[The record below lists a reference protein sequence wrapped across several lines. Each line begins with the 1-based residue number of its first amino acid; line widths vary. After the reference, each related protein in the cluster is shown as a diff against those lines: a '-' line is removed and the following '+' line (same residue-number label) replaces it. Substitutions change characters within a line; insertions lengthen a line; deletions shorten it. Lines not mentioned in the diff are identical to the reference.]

1 MPHFFIE
8 RPVFAW
14 VIAIFIVMAGLAAI
28 PQLPVS
34 RFPVI
39 APPSVSIYA
48 SYPGASPQT
57 VNGSLTAPI
66 ERELASVKNVL
77 SFESSSDSAG
87 NASITVTFKPGTD
100 PELAQIDVQNRLKA
114 VEQRLPEPVRRSGLS
129 VEGVTSGFLMIV
141 SLRSE
146 SGKTDPLALEDYL
159 ARRLAPELKRV
170 PGVGRVQSFGSE
182 AAMRIWVDPARLVS
196 YSISMAEIV
205 QAIQS
210 QNVQVSPGRL
220 GEAPTVPGQTISVPL
235 GLDGQLRTPEEFAA
249 IVLRSNPDGSKLV
262 LGDIADVEIGAQTEG
277 FSIFDGGKPAT
288 AAAIQLA
295 PGANAVATSEGVKAR
310 LAELAPSMP
319 QGIVHAVSYD
329 TAPFVKLTISKVVQT
344 LAEAMVLVFL
354 IMLLFLQNIRYT
366 LIPAIVAPIALLGTF
381 AVMWAIG
388 YSINVLTMFGMVLA
402 IGIIV
407 DDAIVVV
414 ENVER
419 LMATEGL
426 SPREATRR
434 AMSEITG
441 AVIGITLVLTAV
453 FLPMGLAGGSV
464 GAIYRQFTVSL
475 AVSILFSAFLALS
488 LTPAL
493 CATILKPVAPHHE
506 RRSFF
511 AWFNRGFGRLTGR
524 YTAWVGWLLG
534 RAGRVMLVYGALVG
548 ALAIGYGTLPT
559 AFVPDEDQGT
569 FMTSFTLPADATAER
584 TRALVERFDRHAAT
598 RPDIANNLSI
608 MGFGFSGSGSNAAMS
623 FTTLRDFDARN
634 GSTSLEIAAAEVAM
648 RESTE
653 GEVLIMKPPAIE
665 ELGTTSGLSL
675 RLVDRA
681 GRDAAALSDAS
692 EKLVALAGNSR
703 ALRNVRVDGLP
714 DGPSVKLNVDRQKAG
729 ALGVS
734 FTAISDVLAS
744 TTGSTYVNDFPRAGI
759 LQQVIVQA
767 QAKDRMQVEDVL
779 KLQVRNDQ
787 GGMVPLSEVL
797 TPQWSVGPL
806 QLNRHNG
813 YPALSISA
821 DAAPGMSSGRAMD
834 EIERLATQLPPG
846 FAVEWTGASFQER
859 QAGAQAPLLVALSM
873 VVVFLVLAALYES
886 WAIPLSVMLVVPL
899 GILGAVAAVHLRG
912 LENDVFFKVG
922 LITLIGLSAKNAV
935 LIVEFAR
942 KLHDEGRS
950 LRDATVEAARLRLR
964 PIVMTSLAFT
974 LGIVPLVIARG
985 PSSETQN
992 ALGTGLFGGMISATL
1007 LAIVFVP
1014 VFFTLVMRFSG
1025 GKGRD
1030 PVDAR
1035 PALATTSFAPLTTKT
1050 EVQDPP
1056 DNILAQVDP
1065 HPLDAML
1072 KAESFIAGF
1081 ESDELQEGIPE
1092 MLAGPGRA
1100 IDPEEIEAICTEAIA
1115 KVEGR

>member
-14 VIAIFIVMAGLAAI
+14 VIAIFIALAGLASI

-48 SYPGASPQT
+48 AYTGASPQT
-57 VNGSLTAPI
+57 INDSITAPI
-66 ERELASVKNVL
+66 ERELTAVKNVL
-77 SFESSSDSAG
+77 YFESSSDSAG
-87 NASITVTFKPGTD
+87 NANITVTFKPGTD

-146 SGKTDPLALEDYL
+146 AGMADTIALEDYL
-159 ARRLAPELKRV
+159 ARGLAPELKRV

-182 AAMRIWVDPARLVS
+182 AAMRVWVDPARLVS
-196 YSISMAEIV
+196 YSVSMAEIT
-205 QAIQS
+205 QAIQA
-210 QNVQVSPGRL
+210 QNVQVAPGRL
-220 GEAPTVPGQTISVPL
+220 GETPTIPGQMISVPL
-235 GLDGQLRTPEEFAA
+235 DLDGQLKTPEDFAA
-249 IVLRSNPDGSKLV
+249 IVLRSNPDGSKLT
-262 LGDIADVEIGAQTEG
+262 LGDVAKVEIGAQTMG

-288 AAAIQLA
+288 AAAIQLK
-295 PGANAVATSEGVKAR
+295 PGANAVSTSEGVKAR
-310 LAELAPSMP
+310 LAELAQSMP
-319 QGIVHAVSYD
+319 KGVTYAVSYD
-329 TAPFVKLTISKVVQT
+329 TAPFVKLSISKVVQT

-381 AVMWAIG
+381 AVMWTIG

-419 LMATEGL
+419 LMATKGL

-434 AMSEITG
+434 AMREITR
-441 AVIGITLVLTAV
+441 AVVGITLVLTAV

-493 CATILKPVAPHHE
+493 CATILKPVPPRHE
-506 RRSFF
+506 RKGFF
-511 AWFNRGFGRLTGR
+511 AWFNRGFEKLTGR
-524 YTAWVGWLLG
+524 YTSWVGWLVT
-534 RAGRVMLVYGALVG
+534 RTGRVMLVSGALVG
-548 ALAIGYGTLPT
+548 ALALGYGALPT
-559 AFVPDEDQGT
+559 AFVPNEDQGT
-569 FMTSFTLPADATAER
+569 FMVSFTLPADATSER
-584 TRALVERFDRHAAT
+584 TQALVERFDRHAAT

-608 MGFGFSGSGSNAAMS
+608 MGFGFSGSGPNAAMS
-623 FTTLRDFDARN
+623 FTTLRDFNARS
-634 GSTSLEIAAAEVAM
+634 GSTDAEIAAAEQAM
-648 RESTE
+648 QKATE
-653 GEVLIMKPPAIE
+653 GEVLVMKPPAIE
-665 ELGTTSGLSL
+665 ELGTTSGISL

-681 GRDAAALSDAS
+681 GYDGAALRDAA
-692 EKLVALAGNSR
+692 ETLVALAGQSKI
-703 ALRNVRVDGLP
+703 LRNVRVDGLP
-714 DGPSVKLNVDRQKAG
+714 NGPSVKLRVDRQKAG

-734 FTAISDVLAS
+734 FSAISDVLAS
-744 TTGSTYVNDFPRAGI
+744 TMGSTYVNDFPRAGI
-759 LQQVIVQA
+759 LQQVIVKA

-779 KLQVRNDQ
+779 KLQVRNDK
-787 GGMVPLSEVL
+787 GGMVPLSEMV
-797 TPQWSVGPL
+797 TPQWYVGPL
-806 QLNRHNG
+806 QLNRYNG
-813 YPALSISA
+813 YPSLSISG
-821 DAAPGMSSGRAMD
+821 DGAPGVSSGTAMN
-834 EIERLATQLPPG
+834 EIERIATRLPAG
-846 FAVEWTGASFQER
+846 FAVEWTGQSFQER
-859 QAGAQAPLLVALSM
+859 QSGAQAPLLVAFSI

-899 GILGAVAAVHLRG
+899 GILGAVIAVHLRG
-912 LENDVFFKVG
+912 FENDVFFKVG

-942 KLHDEGRS
+942 KLRDEGRS
-950 LRDATVEAARLRLR
+950 LCEATVEAARLRLR

-974 LGIVPLVIARG
+974 LGIVPLVVAKG

-992 ALGTGLFGGMISATL
+992 ALGTGLFGGMISATV
-1007 LAIVFVP
+1007 LAVVFVP
-1014 VFFTLVMRFSG
+1014 VFFVLVMR
-1025 GKGRD
+1025 
-1030 PVDAR
+1030 
-1035 PALATTSFAPLTTKT
+1035 L
-1050 EVQDPP
+1050 
-1056 DNILAQVDP
+1056 
-1065 HPLDAML
+1065 
-1072 KAESFIAGF
+1072 
-1081 ESDELQEGIPE
+1081 
-1092 MLAGPGRA
+1092 PGRKA
-1100 IDPEEIEAICTEAIA
+1100 QTTIPTGSAPTKA
-1115 KVEGR
+1115 

>member
-1 MPHFFIE
+1 MPQFFIE

-14 VIAIFIVMAGLAAI
+14 VIAIFIVLAGIASI

-39 APPSVSIYA
+39 APPSISIVATYT
-48 SYPGASPQT
+48 GASPRT
-57 VNGSLTAPI
+57 INDSVTTPI
-66 ERELASVKNVL
+66 ERELTAVKNVL
-77 SFESSSDSAG
+77 YFESSSDSSG

-114 VEQRLPEPVRRSGLS
+114 IEQRLPEPVRRAGLS
-129 VEGVTSGFLMIV
+129 VEAVTSGFLMIV

-146 SGKTDPLALEDYL
+146 WGKADPLALDDYL
-159 ARRLAPELKRV
+159 VRNLALELKQV

-182 AAMRIWVDPARLVS
+182 AAMRVWIDPARLVS
-196 YSISMAEIV
+196 YSVSMAEIT

-210 QNVQVSPGRL
+210 QNVQVAPGRL
-220 GEAPTVPGQTISVPL
+220 GEAPAVPGQMISVPL
-235 GLDGQLRTPEEFAA
+235 SLDGQLKTPEEFSA
-249 IVLRSNPDGSKLV
+249 IVLRSNPDGSKLT
-262 LGDIADVEIGAQTEG
+262 LGEVATVEIGAQTMG

-295 PGANAVATSEGVKAR
+295 PGANAISTSEGVRAR
-310 LAELAPSMP
+310 LAELAPAMP
-319 QGIVHAVSYD
+319 EGVAYAVSYD
-329 TAPFVKLTISKVVQT
+329 TAPFVKLSISKVVQT

-354 IMLLFLQNIRYT
+354 IMLLFLQNVRYT

-419 LMATEGL
+419 LMAKEGL

-434 AMSEITG
+434 AMREITG

-506 RRSFF
+506 RKGFF
-511 AWFNRGFGRLTGR
+511 AWFNRGFDRLTER
-524 YTAWVGWLLG
+524 YTAWVGWLVK
-534 RAGRVMLVYGALVG
+534 RVGRVMLVYGALVG
-548 ALAIGYGTLPT
+548 ALVLGYGALPT

-584 TRALVERFDRHAAT
+584 TKALVELFDHHAAT

-608 MGFGFSGSGSNAAMS
+608 MGFGFSGSGPNAAMA
-623 FTTLRDFDARN
+623 FTTLRDWDVRG
-634 GSTSLEIAAAEVAM
+634 GSTDAEIAAAERAM
-648 RESTE
+648 QKATE
-653 GEVLIMKPPAIE
+653 GEILIMKPPAIE
-665 ELGTTSGLSL
+665 ELGTTSGVAL
-675 RLVDRA
+675 RLIDRA
-681 GRDAAALSDAS
+681 GRDAAALRDAS
-692 EKLVALAGNSR
+692 RKLIELAGQSNL
-703 ALRNVRVDGLP
+703 LRNVRVDGLP
-714 DGPSVKLNVDRQKAG
+714 NGPGVNLRVDRQKAG

-734 FTAISDVLAS
+734 FSAISDLLAS
-744 TTGSTYVNDFPRAGI
+744 TMSSTYVNDFPRAGK
-759 LQQVIVQA
+759 LQQVILQA

-779 KLQVRNDQ
+779 KLHVRNDK
-787 GGMVPLSEVL
+787 GGMVPLYEMV
-797 TPQWSVGPL
+797 TPEWSVSPL
-806 QLNRHNG
+806 QLNRYNG
-813 YPALSISA
+813 YPSLSISG
-821 DAAPGMSSGRAMD
+821 DAAPGVSSGDAMN
-834 EIERLATQLPPG
+834 EIERISSQLPAG
-846 FAVEWTGASFQER
+846 FAVEWTGQSFQER
-859 QAGAQAPLLVALSM
+859 QSGAQAPLLVALSF

-899 GILGAVAAVHLRG
+899 GVLGAVTAVHLRG
-912 LENDVFFKVG
+912 FENDVFFKVG

-942 KLHDEGRS
+942 KLRDEGSS
-950 LRDATVEAARLRLR
+950 LRDAAIEAARLRLR

-974 LGIVPLVIARG
+974 LGIVPLVLAKG

-992 ALGTGLFGGMISATL
+992 ALGTGLFGGMISATV
-1007 LAIVFVP
+1007 LAVVFVP
-1014 VFFTLVMRFSG
+1014 VFFVLVMRLADRRARAEG
-1025 GKGRD
+1025 GAN
-1030 PVDAR
+1030 PAR
-1035 PALATTSFAPLTTKT
+1035 A
-1050 EVQDPP
+1050 
-1056 DNILAQVDP
+1056 
-1065 HPLDAML
+1065 
-1072 KAESFIAGF
+1072 
-1081 ESDELQEGIPE
+1081 
-1092 MLAGPGRA
+1092 
-1100 IDPEEIEAICTEAIA
+1100 
-1115 KVEGR
+1115 

>member
-14 VIAIFIVMAGLAAI
+14 VIAIFIVLAGLAAI

-39 APPSVSIYA
+39 APPSVSINATYT
-48 SYPGASPQT
+48 GASPQT
-57 VNGSLTAPI
+57 VNDSITAPI
-66 ERELASVKNVL
+66 ERELTAVKNVL
-77 SFESSSDSAG
+77 YFESSSDSSG

-100 PELAQIDVQNRLKA
+100 PELALIDVQNRLKA
-114 VEQRLPEPVRRSGLS
+114 VEQRLPETVRRAGLS
-129 VEGVTSGFLMIV
+129 VEGITSGFLMIV

-146 SGKTDPLALEDYL
+146 GGKASSLALDDYL

-182 AAMRIWVDPARLVS
+182 AAMRVWIDPARLVS
-196 YSISMAEIV
+196 YAVSMAEIT
-205 QAIQS
+205 QAIQA
-210 QNVQVSPGRL
+210 QNVQVAPGRL
-220 GEAPTVPGQTISVPL
+220 GEAPAVPGQMISVPL
-235 GLDGQLRTPEEFAA
+235 SLDGQLKTPEEFAA
-249 IVLRSNPDGSKLV
+249 VVLRSNPDGSKLT
-262 LGDIADVEIGAQTEG
+262 LGDVARIEIGPQTMG

-295 PGANAVATSEGVKAR
+295 PGANAVAASEGVKAR

-319 QGIVHAVSYD
+319 DGIAYAVSYD
-329 TAPFVKLTISKVVQT
+329 TAPFVKLSIAKVVQT

-426 SPREATRR
+426 SPRGATRR
-434 AMSEITG
+434 AMREITG

-464 GAIYRQFTVSL
+464 GAIYRQFTVAL

-493 CATILKPVAPHHE
+493 CATILRPVAHHPE
-506 RRSFF
+506 RRGFF
-511 AWFNRGFGRLTGR
+511 AWFNRGFDRLTGP
-524 YTAWVGWLLG
+524 YTTWVAWLVR
-534 RAGRVMLVYGALVG
+534 RAGRVMLVYGVLIGALV
-548 ALAIGYGTLPT
+548 LGYGALPT

-569 FMTSFTLPADATAER
+569 FMTSFTLPADATSER
-584 TRALVERFDRHAAT
+584 TQALVARFDRHAAT

-608 MGFGFSGSGSNAAMS
+608 MGFGFSGSGPNAAMT
-623 FTTLRDFDARN
+623 FTTLRDWDSRS
-634 GSTSLEIAAAEVAM
+634 GSTDAEIAAAERAM
-648 RESTE
+648 QEATE
-653 GEVLIMKPPAIE
+653 GEVLIMKPPAID
-665 ELGTTSGLSL
+665 ELGTTSGVSL

-681 GRDAAALSDAS
+681 GRDATALRDAS
-692 EKLVALAGNSR
+692 ETLVALAGQSKL
-703 ALRNVRVDGLP
+703 LRNVRVDGLP
-714 DGPSVKLNVDRQKAG
+714 DGPSVKLHVDRQKAG

-744 TTGSTYVNDFPRAGI
+744 AMGSSYVNDFPRAGS
-759 LQQVIVQA
+759 LQQVILQA
-767 QAKDRMQVEDVL
+767 RASDRMQVEDVL
-779 KLQVRNDQ
+779 KLHVRNDK
-787 GGMVPLSEVL
+787 GGMVPLSEVV
-797 TPQWSVGPL
+797 TPEWSVSPL
-806 QLNRHNG
+806 QLNRYNG
-813 YPALSISA
+813 YPSLSLSG
-821 DAAPGMSSGRAMD
+821 DAALGVSSGNAMN
-834 EIERLATQLPPG
+834 EMERIAAQLPAG
-846 FAVEWTGASFQER
+846 FAVEWTGQSFQER
-859 QAGAQAPLLVALSM
+859 QSGAQTPLLVALSI

-886 WAIPLSVMLVVPL
+886 WAIPISVMLVVPL
-899 GILGAVAAVHLRG
+899 GIIGAVAAVHLRG

-942 KLHDEGRS
+942 KLWNEGLS
-950 LRDATVEAARLRLR
+950 LREAALEAARLRLR
-964 PIVMTSLAFT
+964 PIVMTSLAFA

-992 ALGTGLFGGMISATL
+992 ALGTGLFGGMISATVLAL
-1007 LAIVFVP
+1007 LFVP
-1014 VFFTLVMRFSG
+1014 VFFVLVMRPAAR
-1025 GKGRD
+1025 KGSELVATSPTGRLLVS
-1030 PVDAR
+1030 PV
-1035 PALATTSFAPLTTKT
+1035 
-1050 EVQDPP
+1050 
-1056 DNILAQVDP
+1056 
-1065 HPLDAML
+1065 
-1072 KAESFIAGF
+1072 
-1081 ESDELQEGIPE
+1081 
-1092 MLAGPGRA
+1092 
-1100 IDPEEIEAICTEAIA
+1100 IETGTGE
-1115 KVEGR
+1115 KS

>member
-1 MPHFFIE
+1 MPQFFIE

-14 VIAIFIVMAGLAAI
+14 VIAIFVVMAGLVAI

-48 SYPGASPQT
+48 TYTGASPQT
-57 VNGSLTAPI
+57 INDSLTAPI
-66 ERELASVKNVL
+66 ERELAAVKNVL
-77 SFESSSDSAG
+77 YFESSSDSAG

-114 VEQRLPEPVRRSGLS
+114 VEPRLPEPVRRSGLS

-141 SLRSE
+141 SLRSDD
-146 SGKTDPLALEDYL
+146 GKADSLALEDYMV
-159 ARRLAPELKRV
+159 RGLAPELKRV

-182 AAMRIWVDPARLVS
+182 AAMRIWVDPALLVS
-196 YSISMAEIV
+196 YAVSMAEIV

-210 QNVQVSPGRL
+210 QNVQGAPGRL
-220 GEAPTVPGQTISVPL
+220 GEAPTVPGQMISVPL
-235 GLDGQLRTPEEFAA
+235 TLDGQLRTPEEFAA
-249 IVLRSNPDGSKLV
+249 IVLRSNPDGSKLT
-262 LGDIADVEIGAQTEG
+262 LGDVAKVEIGAQTMG

-295 PGANAVATSEGVKAR
+295 PGANAVSTSEGVKAR
-310 LAELAPSMP
+310 LAELAASMP
-319 QGIVHAVSYD
+319 EGIVHAVSYD
-329 TAPFVKLTISKVVQT
+329 TAPFVKLSISKVVMT

-419 LMATEGL
+419 LMASEGL

-434 AMSEITG
+434 AMREITG

-493 CATILKPVAPHHE
+493 CATILKPVPPQHD
-506 RRSFF
+506 RKGFF
-511 AWFNRGFGRLTGR
+511 AWFNRGFDRLTGR
-524 YTAWVGWLLG
+524 YTAWVGCLLK
-534 RAGRVMLVYGALVG
+534 RPRRVMLVYGALVG
-548 ALAIGYGTLPT
+548 ALAMGYGTLPT

-584 TRALVERFDRHAAT
+584 TTALVERFDRHAAA
-598 RPDIANNLSI
+598 RPDIVNNLSI
-608 MGFGFSGSGSNAAMS
+608 IGFGFSGSGPNAAMS
-623 FTTLRDFDARN
+623 FTTLRDFDARS
-634 GSTSLEIAAAEVAM
+634 GSTALEIAAAEEAM
-648 RESTE
+648 RETTE
-653 GEVLIMKPPAIE
+653 GEVLVMKPPAIE
-665 ELGTTSGLSL
+665 ELGSTSGLSL

-681 GRDAAALSDAS
+681 ARDAGALLGAAD
-692 EKLVALAGNSR
+692 KLVALAGQS
-703 ALRNVRVDGLP
+703 AFLRNVRVDGLP
-714 DGPSVKLNVDRQKAG
+714 DGPSVNLRVDRQKAG

-734 FTAISDVLAS
+734 FSAISDMLAS

-767 QAKDRMQVEDVL
+767 QAKDRMQVEHVL
-779 KLQVRNDQ
+779 KLHVRNDQ
-787 GGMVPLSEVL
+787 GGMVPLYEVV
-797 TPQWSVGPL
+797 TPEWSVGPL
-806 QLNRHNG
+806 QLNRYNG
-813 YPALSISA
+813 YPSLSISA
-821 DAAPGMSSGRAMD
+821 DAAPGVSSGSAMD
-834 EIERLATQLPPG
+834 EIERIAAQLPSG
-846 FAVEWTGASFQER
+846 FAVEWTGQSFQER
-859 QAGAQAPLLVALSM
+859 QSGAQAPLLVAFSM

-886 WAIPLSVMLVVPL
+886 WAIPVSVMLVVPL
-899 GILGAVAAVHLRG
+899 GILGAVAAVYLRG

-922 LITLIGLSAKNAV
+922 MITLIGLSAKNAV

-942 KLHDEGRS
+942 KLLDEGHT
-950 LRDATVEAARLRLR
+950 LREAAVEAARLRLR

-974 LGIVPLVIARG
+974 LGIVPLVIAKG

-992 ALGTGLFGGMISATL
+992 ALGTGLFGGMISATV
-1007 LAIVFVP
+1007 LAVLFVP
-1014 VFFTLVMRFSG
+1014 VFFALVMRLADR
-1025 GKGRD
+1025 KLKD
-1030 PVDAR
+1030 PAEAR
-1035 PALATTSFAPLTTKT
+1035 PASAERSLT
-1050 EVQDPP
+1050 PS
-1056 DNILAQVDP
+1056 A
-1065 HPLDAML
+1065 
-1072 KAESFIAGF
+1072 
-1081 ESDELQEGIPE
+1081 
-1092 MLAGPGRA
+1092 
-1100 IDPEEIEAICTEAIA
+1100 IEATSG
-1115 KVEGR
+1115 KQP

>member
-1 MPHFFIE
+1 MPQFFIE

-14 VIAIFIVMAGLAAI
+14 VIAIFVVMAGLVAI

-48 SYPGASPQT
+48 TYTGASPQT
-57 VNGSLTAPI
+57 INDSLTAPI
-66 ERELASVKNVL
+66 ERELAAVKNVL
-77 SFESSSDSAG
+77 YFESSSDSAG

-114 VEQRLPEPVRRSGLS
+114 VEPRLPETVRRSGLS

-141 SLRSE
+141 SLRSDD
-146 SGKTDPLALEDYL
+146 GKADSLALEDYMV
-159 ARRLAPELKRV
+159 RGLAPELKRV

-182 AAMRIWVDPARLVS
+182 AAMRIWVDPALLVS
-196 YSISMAEIV
+196 YAVSMAEIV

-210 QNVQVSPGRL
+210 QNVQGAPGRL
-220 GEAPTVPGQTISVPL
+220 GEAPTVPGQMISVPL
-235 GLDGQLRTPEEFAA
+235 TLDGQLRTPEEFAA
-249 IVLRSNPDGSKLV
+249 IVLRSNPDGSKLT
-262 LGDIADVEIGAQTEG
+262 LGDVAKVEIGAQTMG

-295 PGANAVATSEGVKAR
+295 PGANAVSTSEGVKAR
-310 LAELAPSMP
+310 LAELAASMP
-319 QGIVHAVSYD
+319 EGIVHAVSYD
-329 TAPFVKLTISKVVQT
+329 TAPFVKLSISKVVMT

-419 LMATEGL
+419 LMASEGL

-434 AMSEITG
+434 AMREITG

-493 CATILKPVAPHHE
+493 CATILKPVPPQHD
-506 RRSFF
+506 RKGFF
-511 AWFNRGFGRLTGR
+511 AWFNRGFDRLTGR
-524 YTAWVGWLLG
+524 YTAWVGWLLK
-534 RAGRVMLVYGALVG
+534 RPGRVMLVYGALVG
-548 ALAIGYGTLPT
+548 ALAMGYGTLPT

-584 TRALVERFDRHAAT
+584 TKALVERFDRHAAA
-598 RPDIANNLSI
+598 RPDIVNNLSI
-608 MGFGFSGSGSNAAMS
+608 IGFGFSGSGPNAAMS
-623 FTTLRDFDARN
+623 FTTLRDFDARS
-634 GSTSLEIAAAEVAM
+634 GSTALEIAAAEEAM
-648 RESTE
+648 RETTE
-653 GEVLIMKPPAIE
+653 GEVLVMKPPAIE
-665 ELGTTSGLSL
+665 ELGSTSGLSL

-681 GRDAAALSDAS
+681 ARDAGALLGAAD
-692 EKLVALAGNSR
+692 KLVALAGQSTL
-703 ALRNVRVDGLP
+703 LRNVRVDGLP
-714 DGPSVKLNVDRQKAG
+714 DGPSVNLRVDRQKAG

-734 FTAISDVLAS
+734 FSAITDMLAS

-767 QAKDRMQVEDVL
+767 QAKDRMQVEHVL
-779 KLQVRNDQ
+779 KLHVRNDQ
-787 GGMVPLSEVL
+787 GGMVPLYEVV
-797 TPQWSVGPL
+797 TPVWSVGPL
-806 QLNRHNG
+806 QLNRYNG
-813 YPALSISA
+813 YPSLSISA
-821 DAAPGMSSGRAMD
+821 DAAPGVSSGSAMD
-834 EIERLATQLPPG
+834 EIERIAAQLPAG
-846 FAVEWTGASFQER
+846 FAVEWTGQSFQER
-859 QAGAQAPLLVALSM
+859 QSGAQAPLLVAFSM

-886 WAIPLSVMLVVPL
+886 WAIPVSVMLVVPL
-899 GILGAVAAVHLRG
+899 GILGAVAAVYLRG

-922 LITLIGLSAKNAV
+922 MITLIGLSAKNAV

-942 KLHDEGRS
+942 KLLDQGHT
-950 LRDATVEAARLRLR
+950 LREAAVEAARLRLR

-974 LGIVPLVIARG
+974 LGIVPLVIAKG

-992 ALGTGLFGGMISATL
+992 ALGTGLFGGMISATV
-1007 LAIVFVP
+1007 LAVLFVP
-1014 VFFTLVMRFSG
+1014 VFFALVMRLADR
-1025 GKGRD
+1025 KRKD
-1030 PVDAR
+1030 RAEAR
-1035 PALATTSFAPLTTKT
+1035 PASAERPLT
-1050 EVQDPP
+1050 PP
-1056 DNILAQVDP
+1056 A
-1065 HPLDAML
+1065 
-1072 KAESFIAGF
+1072 
-1081 ESDELQEGIPE
+1081 
-1092 MLAGPGRA
+1092 
-1100 IDPEEIEAICTEAIA
+1100 IEATSG
-1115 KVEGR
+1115 KQP

>member
-1 MPHFFIE
+1 MPNFFID

-14 VIAIFIVMAGLAAI
+14 VIAIFIVLAGLVSI
-28 PQLPVS
+28 PRLPVS

-39 APPSVSIYA
+39 APPSVSINATYT
-48 SYPGASPQT
+48 GASPQT
-57 VNGSLTAPI
+57 INDSITAPI
-66 ERELASVKNVL
+66 ERELTAVKNVL
-77 SFESSSDSAG
+77 YIESSSDSAG
-87 NASITVTFKPGTD
+87 NASVTVTFKPGTD

-146 SGKTDPLALEDYL
+146 GDKADSLALDDYL
-159 ARRLAPELKRV
+159 VRGLAPELKRV

-182 AAMRIWVDPARLVS
+182 AAMRVWIDPARLVS
-196 YSISMAEIV
+196 YSVSMAEIT
-205 QAIQS
+205 QAIQA
-210 QNVQVSPGRL
+210 QNVQVAPGRL

-235 GLDGQLRTPEEFAA
+235 NLDGQLKTPEEFAA
-249 IVLRSNPDGSKLV
+249 IVLRSNPDGSKLT
-262 LGDIADVEIGAQTEG
+262 LGDVAKVEIGAQTMG

-295 PGANAVATSEGVKAR
+295 PGANAVSTSDGIKAR
-310 LAELAPSMP
+310 LAELTASMP
-319 QGIVHAVSYD
+319 KGVTYAVSYD
-329 TAPFVKLTISKVVQT
+329 TAPFIRLSISKVVQT

-381 AVMWAIG
+381 AVMWTIG

-419 LMATEGL
+419 LMATEAL

-434 AMSEITG
+434 AMHEIRG
-441 AVIGITLVLTAV
+441 AVVGITLVLTAV

-493 CATILKPVAPHHE
+493 CATILRPMPARHE
-506 RRSFF
+506 RKGFF
-511 AWFNRGFGRLTGR
+511 AWFNRGFERLTGR
-524 YTAWVGWLLG
+524 YTSWVGWLV
-534 RAGRVMLVYGALVG
+534 RRPGRVMLVYGVLAG
-548 ALAIGYGTLPT
+548 ALAMGYSTLPT

-569 FMTSFTLPADATAER
+569 FITSFTLPADATSER
-584 TRALVERFDRHAAT
+584 TQALVERFDRHAAT
-598 RPDIANNLSI
+598 RNDIANNLSI
-608 MGFGFSGSGSNAAMS
+608 LGFGFTGSGPNAAMS
-623 FTTLRDFDARN
+623 FTTLRDWDARR
-634 GSTSLEIAAAEVAM
+634 GSTDAEIAAAERAM
-648 RESTE
+648 QKATE
-653 GEVLIMKPPAIE
+653 GDILIMKPPAIE
-665 ELGTTSGLSL
+665 ELGTTSGVSL

-681 GRDAAALSDAS
+681 GRDSAALRDAS
-692 EKLVALAGNSR
+692 ETLVALAGPSK
-703 ALRNVRVDGLP
+703 LVRNVRVDGLP
-714 DGPSVKLNVDRQKAG
+714 NGPSVNLHIDRQKAS

-734 FTAISDVLAS
+734 FSAISDVLSS
-744 TTGSTYVNDFPRAGI
+744 TMGSTYVNDFPRAGS

-767 QAKDRMQVEDVL
+767 QAGDRMQVEDVL
-779 KLQVRNDQ
+779 KLQVRNDK
-787 GGMVPLSEVL
+787 GGMVPLSEVV
-797 TPQWSVGPL
+797 TPEWSVSPL
-806 QLNRHNG
+806 QLNRYNG
-813 YPALSISA
+813 YPSLGISG
-821 DAAPGMSSGRAMD
+821 DAAPGVSSGSAMD
-834 EIERLATQLPPG
+834 ELERIATRLPAG
-846 FAVEWTGASFQER
+846 FGVEWTGQSFQER
-859 QAGAQAPLLVALSM
+859 QSGTQTPLLVAFSV

-899 GILGAVAAVHLRG
+899 GILGAVAAVYLRG

-942 KLHDEGRS
+942 KLLDEGWG
-950 LRDATVEAARLRLR
+950 LREAAVEAARLRLR

-974 LGIVPLVIARG
+974 LGIVPLVVAKG

-992 ALGTGLFGGMISATL
+992 ALGTGLFGGMISATV
-1007 LAIVFVP
+1007 LAVVFVP
-1014 VFFTLVMRFSG
+1014 VFFVLVMRLADRKAPKEGEPARLRS
-1025 GKGRD
+1025 RHEYPD
-1030 PVDAR
+1030 P
-1035 PALATTSFAPLTTKT
+1035 
-1050 EVQDPP
+1050 
-1056 DNILAQVDP
+1056 I
-1065 HPLDAML
+1065 
-1072 KAESFIAGF
+1072 G
-1081 ESDELQEGIPE
+1081 
-1092 MLAGPGRA
+1092 
-1100 IDPEEIEAICTEAIA
+1100 
-1115 KVEGR
+1115 